1 MAAVK
6 PVPDGY
12 PSLIPYLIVRDG
24 AAAIEFYRK
33 VFGAK
38 LRMKLDG
45 PGGRVGH
52 AELEIGDSVVM
63 LADEHPE
70 IGARGPA
77 ASGESPV
84 GLHLYLPDVDAVI
97 ARAVAAGARL
107 VHPAE
112 NKFYGDRMGTIE
124 DPFGHKWYV
133 TTHVEDVPHD
143 EIARR
148 AAALARGEKS

>member
-6 PVPDGY
+6 PIPDGY
-12 PSLIPYLIVRDG
+12 PNLTPYLIVRGG
-24 AAAIEFYRK
+24 AAAIDFYQK
-33 VFGAK
+33 AFGAR
-38 LRMKLDG
+38 LRLKLDG
-45 PGGRVGH
+45 PGGKVGH

-77 ASGESPV
+77 AFGGSPV
-84 GLHLYLPDVDAVI
+84 GLHLYIPDVDAVV

-107 VHPAE
+107 VHPVE

-148 AAALARGEKS
+148 AAAMAKGG